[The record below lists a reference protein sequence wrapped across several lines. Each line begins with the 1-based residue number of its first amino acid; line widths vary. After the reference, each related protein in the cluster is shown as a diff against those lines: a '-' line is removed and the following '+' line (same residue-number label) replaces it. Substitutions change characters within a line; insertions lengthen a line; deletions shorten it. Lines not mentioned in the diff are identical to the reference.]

1 VAKDMKEMEE
11 YVLVFP
17 TDLLKR
23 LGDFQGL
30 SFDVQKYL
38 DVILDPKN
46 HRYMKRK
53 EAETDFLHKQLIPYV
68 ILHHKDKIFTYRRGK
83 LLAEKRLMGNCS
95 IGIGG
100 HISVNDPTL
109 FGTTYQEGLQREVNE
124 EIIIETTYKEKVG
137 GLINDDSNEV
147 GKVHFG
153 IIHTFALDQPLIKPR
168 EKSINETGFSNH
180 EELRK
185 NIDDYEN
192 WSKICINGLDKLV

>member
-1 VAKDMKEMEE
+1 MEE
-11 YVLVFP
+11 HVLVFP
-17 TDLLKR
+17 TDLLND

-46 HRYMKRK
+46 HKYMKRK
-53 EAETDFLHKQLIPYV
+53 EAETDFQHKQLIPYV
-68 ILHHKDKIFTYRRGK
+68 ILHHGNKIFTYRRGK

-124 EIIIETTYKEKVG
+124 EIIIETSYKEKVG
-137 GLINDDSNEV
+137 GLINDNSNEV

-153 IIHTFALDQPLIKPR
+153 IIHVFSLENPLIKPR
-168 EKSINETGFSNH
+168 EKSINETGFSSPEDLH
-180 EELRK
+180 K
-185 NIDDYEN
+185 NIGEYEN
-192 WSKICINGLDKLV
+192 WSKICIEGLDRLL

>member
-1 VAKDMKEMEE
+1 MEE
-11 YVLVFP
+11 HVLVFP
-17 TDLLKR
+17 TDLLNR

-46 HRYMKRK
+46 HKYMKRK
-53 EAETDFLHKQLIPYV
+53 EAETDFRYKQLIPYV
-68 ILHHKDKIFTYRRGK
+68 ILHHEDKIFTYRRGK

-109 FGTTYQEGLQREVNE
+109 FGTTYKEGLQREVNE

-137 GLINDDSNEV
+137 GLINDNSNEV
-147 GKVHFG
+147 GRVHFG
-153 IIHTFALDQPLIKPR
+153 IIHVFSLEKPLIKPR
-168 EKSINETGFSNH
+168 EKSINETGFSSK
-180 EELRK
+180 EDLKK
-185 NIDDYEN
+185 NIDEYEN
-192 WSKICINGLDKLV
+192 WSKICIEGLDRLL